1 MISNLILSLPHPYET
16 ELTIF
21 CSYGKHDCN
30 VRGNFFC
37 ARDSLISYHEDL
49 ADPIYCSRLAGT
61 EKKEEKRNKR
71 KTQKR
76 TLHRIQNAMVVEP
89 SDVKKN
95 IESAT

>member
-1 MISNLILSLPHPYET
+1 MISSLISSLPHPYET
-16 ELTIF
+16 EFIIF

-37 ARDSLISYHEDL
+37 TRDSLISYHKDL

-61 EKKEEKRNKR
+61 EKKRRKKKQK

-76 TLHRIQNAMVVEP
+76 TLHRIQNAMLVEP
-89 SDVKKN
+89 SDAKKN